1 MKETESYYRTDMILR
16 RIANREPAVAYMAH
30 PYGGKAKNI
39 EKACNMAERIAGRHP
54 RMSIINP
61 LDNFRYLEYFGERDI
76 LEREKQVLEKCDVLI
91 MAGDWRASPGCM
103 GEFSFAYHHGIPI
116 IEPDE
121 ENARFFHMA
130 VISGNDSPFKK
141 K

>member
-1 MKETESYYRTDMILR
+1 MKETETYYCTDMMLR
-16 RIANREPAVAYMAH
+16 RIANREPVVAYMAH
-30 PYGGKAKNI
+30 PYGGKKVNI
-39 EKACNMAERIAGRHP
+39 EKACNMAEKLAGRHP

-76 LEREKQVLEKCDVLI
+76 LEREKQVLERCDVLI
-91 MAGDWRASPGCM
+91 MTGDWKTSPGCM
-103 GEFSFAYHHGIPI
+103 GEFSFAYNHEIPI

-130 VISGNDSPFKK
+130 VISGNDL
-141 K
+141 

>member
-1 MKETESYYRTDMILR
+1 MKETKAYYCTDMMLR
-16 RIANREPAVAYMAH
+16 RIANREPVVAYMAH
-30 PYGGKAKNI
+30 PYGGKAENI

-76 LEREKQVLEKCDVLI
+76 LEREKQVLERCDVLI
-91 MAGDWRASPGCM
+91 MTGDWKKSPGCM
-103 GEFSFAYHHGIPI
+103 GEFSFAYNRDIPI
-116 IEPDE
+116 IEPGE
-121 ENARFFHMA
+121 KNVRVFHIA